1 MNFKLDDD
9 SLGKI
14 IDIFDHIA
22 EILKIDL
29 YHYLYDDNNGITY
42 FKTKVSDDTDFR
54 KNKNKTI
61 NTIPNKRTKYTIV
74 EYYYKYNLFTI
85 IIKIQLK
92 KQIIILKYFLQQCR
106 YTSFMIF
113 LILQILS
120 QRVNLKK
127 KSLMRILN
135 KDLKIYTLIT

>member
-14 IDIFDHIA
+14 IDIFDHIG

-74 EYYYKYNLFTI
+74 VYYYKYNLFTI

-92 KQIIILKYFLQQCR
+92 KQIIILK
-106 YTSFMIF
+106 
-113 LILQILS
+113 
-120 QRVNLKK
+120 
-127 KSLMRILN
+127 
-135 KDLKIYTLIT
+135 